1 MYGGHVG
8 IALAGKGYRSTMPLW
23 VLLVA
28 TQLPDWA
35 DAAVCSVGGASPP
48 SEMLSH
54 SLPAVAVLATTVALL
69 YYATARDFPGSALA
83 GTIVVSH
90 MIADYVT
97 GLKPTWPGG
106 PFIGLEL
113 YRHPAVDFAIEAAVI
128 ILGWMIYR
136 RSLPPDRR
144 NSSPV
149 NVMLFCLL
157 LLQLAAS
164 VSFSLFPGIKKC

>member
-8 IALAGKGYRSTMPLW
+8 IALAGKGYRSTVPLW
-23 VLLVA
+23 VLLIA

-35 DAAVCSVGGASPP
+35 DAAACYAGASSPP
-48 SEMLSH
+48 SEILSH
-54 SLPAVAVLATTVALL
+54 SLPAVAVLATVFALFYYVA
-69 YYATARDFPGSALA
+69 ARDVAGSALA
-83 GTIVVSH
+83 GAIVVSH

-113 YRHPAVDFAIEAAVI
+113 YRHPALDFGIESIVI
-128 ILGWMIYR
+128 IVGWMIYR
-136 RSLPPDRR
+136 RSLPVDRR
-144 NSSPV
+144 DSSPV
-149 NVMLFCLL
+149 RVMLFCLL

>member
-8 IALAGKGYRSTMPLW
+8 IALAGKGYRSTVPLW
-23 VLLVA
+23 VLLIA

-35 DAAVCSVGGASPP
+35 DAAACYAGASSPP
-48 SEMLSH
+48 SEILSH
-54 SLPAVAVLATTVALL
+54 SLPAVAVLATVFALFYYVA
-69 YYATARDFPGSALA
+69 ARDVAGSALA
-83 GTIVVSH
+83 GAIVVSH
-90 MIADYVT
+90 MVADYVT

-113 YRHPAVDFAIEAAVI
+113 YRHPALDFGIESIVI
-128 ILGWMIYR
+128 IVGWMIYR
-136 RSLPPDRR
+136 RSLPVDRR
-144 NSSPV
+144 DSSPV
-149 NVMLFCLL
+149 RVMLFCLL